1 MKTNADGHS
10 KHPELP
16 PAGETP
22 DPQHAPFVGNR
33 TVADNLHESVQIAL
47 WIKLGPGARRV
58 AIRTSDDG
66 VVELR
71 GRVASEQLH
80 HEVAEAVRDIKG
92 VASLHDHITVRSE
105 AHDAPAPQ
113 RTIYLRRFCA
123 ADEASTSAAIREAI
137 ARLDEHFAG
146 RGELPGRLLVI
157 YRNLQPQTVTLDI
170 AMPAGESTAAPSGSD
185 LHLGEA
191 PRSAGAEALAGPGFG
206 GLLAAVAELGVPM
219 HEHDHP
225 LVFWQSFE
233 AADFRPWTGHPAAR
247 VHLGD

>member
-1 MKTNADGHS
+1 MKMNAGGRPS
-10 KHPELP
+10 HPALP
-16 PAGETP
+16 PAGEAP

-33 TVADNLHESVQIAL
+33 TVADNLHESVQVAL
-47 WIKLGPGARRV
+47 WIKLGPGARSI
-58 AIRTSDDG
+58 AIRTSDAG

-80 HEVAEAVRDIKG
+80 HEVVQLVRDIKG
-92 VASLHDHITVRSE
+92 VAALHDHITVRGE
-105 AHDAPAPQ
+105 AHEAPKSQP
-113 RTIYLRRFCA
+113 TIYLRRFCA

-137 ARLDEHFAG
+137 ARLDEYFAA
-146 RGELPGRLLVI
+146 RGALPGKLLLI

-170 AMPAGESTAAPSGSD
+170 AMPAGQSADAPSGSD

-191 PRSAGAEALAGPGFG
+191 PGFTGAETLAGAGFQ
-206 GLLAAVAELGVPM
+206 GLLAAVTELGVPT
-219 HEHDHP
+219 HGRDHP

-247 VHLGD
+247 VHLGN